1 MEGFYALYFTGR
13 AGFGNA
19 VLVLKAGIVT
29 GADATG
35 GVYDGNYS
43 WADNEI
49 DIKVVLTVPAGTTLV
64 TGQSLSSPLSQTI
77 TAKLPDSFANGQPVA
92 VQTPMGPVNVVFKKL
107 RAA

>member
-1 MEGFYALYFTGR
+1 MEGFYALYFTGV

-19 VLVLKAGIVT
+19 VLVLKDGVVT

-35 GVYDGNYS
+35 GVYDGKYS
-43 WADNEI
+43 RTGNKV
-49 DIKVVLTVPAGTTLV
+49 DIEVILTVPAGATLV

-77 TAKLPDSFANGQPVA
+77 TAKLPDSFTNGQPVA

-107 RAA
+107 REA